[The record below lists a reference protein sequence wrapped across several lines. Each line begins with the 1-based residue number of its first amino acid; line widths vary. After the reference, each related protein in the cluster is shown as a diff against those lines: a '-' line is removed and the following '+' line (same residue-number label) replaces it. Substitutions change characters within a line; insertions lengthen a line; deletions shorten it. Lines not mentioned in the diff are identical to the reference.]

1 MKNLLHS
8 TLSIGLCAG
17 LLAGTP
23 IDAQAQVVRSEVAL
37 AATVLTLEGGVV
49 GLQHLL
55 HFTPL
60 QLGGALCDAPN
71 RCQPVDYFAMP
82 LGQAFNDLGA
92 IRVNE
97 AISDLPDDGTPITL
111 FGHSQGGQVI
121 YSALRGW
128 AAEPGTA
135 PDPARVSWVSIGNP
149 ENTFGGRDPDPLPAD
164 SPYPGIEV
172 IRQYDG
178 WADWPTGPFNLV
190 AWANAAVGMSTTHVF
205 GYFDVDIDDPNNI
218 RYTPDRSDGTPGN
231 ITYVFV
237 PTPTLPLV
245 TALTGPLAPLLNPVL
260 DPLLR
265 PMVEAGYNRPIT
277 VPGGGA
283 GSAATAPTVKP
294 SAALT
299 PARSR
304 VASAAKAP
312 ALAEPAQAAPAA
324 AALDAEGPAPVAKK
338 PRAERS
344 SEPTNRRGQRGS

>member
-1 MKNLLHS
+1 MKKPLYS
-8 TLSIGLCAG
+8 TLSIALCAG

-23 IDAQAQVVRSEVAL
+23 GSAAHAQVVRSEVSL
-37 AATVLTLEGGVV
+37 AATVLTLEGGIV

-60 QLGGALCDAPN
+60 QLSGELCDSPN
-71 RCQPVDYFAMP
+71 RCEPVDYFAMP

-92 IRVNE
+92 VRVNE
-97 AISDLPDDGTPITL
+97 AIAELPDDGTPITL

-128 AAEPGTA
+128 AADPDTA
-135 PDPARVSWVSIGNP
+135 PDPDRVSWVSIGNP
-149 ENTFGGRDPDPLPAD
+149 ENVFGGRDPDPVPED
-164 SPYPGIEV
+164 SPYAGIEV

-178 WADWPTGPFNLV
+178 WADWPTGPFNLL

-205 GYFDVDIDDPNNI
+205 GYFDVDIDAPTNI
-218 RYTPDRSDGTPGN
+218 RYTPDRADGTPGN

-245 TALTGPLAPLLNPVL
+245 TAMTGPLAPLLNPVL

-283 GSAATAPTVKP
+283 GSAATAPKP
-294 SAALT
+294 SATVGAL
-299 PARSR
+299 RSR
-304 VASAAKAP
+304 IAGAAVAP
-312 ALAEPAQAAPAA
+312 AAVAPAA
-324 AALDAEGPAPVAKK
+324 AADADGPVTQSKK

-344 SEPTNRRGQRGS
+344 AEATQRRGHRGG

>member
-1 MKNLLHS
+1 MKNLLHC
-8 TLSIGLCAG
+8 TLSVGLCAG

-23 IDAQAQVVRSEVAL
+23 VDAQARVVQSEVAL

-60 QLGGALCDAPN
+60 QLGGDLCDAPN

-82 LGQAFNDLGA
+82 LGPMFNDMAVTPVNNA
-92 IRVNE
+92 IQTVPN
-97 AISDLPDDGTPITL
+97 GTPITL

-121 YSALRGW
+121 YSALRSW
-128 AAEPGTA
+128 AADPGTA

-149 ENTFGGRDPDPLPAD
+149 ENAFGGRDPDPVPAD
-164 SPYPGIEV
+164 SPYSGVEV

-205 GYFDVDIDDPNNI
+205 GYFDVDIDDPTNV
-218 RYTPDRSDGTPGN
+218 RYTPDRADGTPGN

-277 VPGGGA
+277 VPAGGA

-312 ALAEPAQAAPAA
+312 ASAEPAEAAPAV

-344 SEPTNRRGQRGS
+344 SEPTKRRGQRGS